1 MQNIFYLLE
10 LFSKYILGKK
20 RVFSPIIFFF
30 GFLPLLLH
38 AQPKSDFMSIRVVQ
52 KIIETKDNYFI
63 NGKIVPDGLL
73 NMRSQDHQVDF
84 SPSQIAPP
92 MSTTPDQLKHL
103 DSLLNEQTD
112 DIFTESLNNLL
123 EAEQVKENNAKDL
136 PKDKKGLGKLLDKL
150 RNNGK
155 KESQA
160 NEENIQ
166 DEREKGKNTDKIKA
180 EGENVPSNTKLAEN
194 KTGGIGGGS
203 GDPSQV
209 GANATNKEKEL
220 TKSEKTEPQEKE
232 EIEAADLEESEDE
245 MDLES
250 DTSLVFNHLED
261 FETEENPLSFRIP
274 KSLLREDTTNLFDV
288 KFESIVTID
297 EQFAYDDAWVT
308 IASYFAVWDSE
319 NINPYDDDITDWQ
332 DSVAIRLYDPEKKQ
346 LWSPPLT
353 SLTVTSR
360 FGVRW
365 RRWHHGIDL
374 DLNVGE
380 PIMATFDGIVR
391 ISKYDRRGGYGNVVV
406 LRHYNGLETVY
417 AHMSKLGVAVGKPVK
432 AGEEIGKGGSTGR
445 STGPHLHYEV
455 RYKGHTF
462 DPETI
467 YDFDSAR
474 IKTDLFQLRPDHFEH
489 LTQRRQIIYHTVQ
502 ENDNLNKISLM
513 YRISVRHLCALNRI
527 SSRTIL
533 RIGRKLRVR

>member
-1 MQNIFYLLE
+1 MQKIFSSVYLVSRQ
-10 LFSKYILGKK
+10 FWCKK
-20 RVFSPIIFFF
+20 QIFSPIVLFFSF
-30 GFLPLLLH
+30 FPLFLQ
-38 AQPKSDFMSIRVVQ
+38 AQSKSDFMSIRIVQ
-52 KIIETKDNYFI
+52 KIIDTKDNYFI

-73 NMRSQDHQVDF
+73 QMRSETQQTDF
-84 SPSQIAPP
+84 NLSKLSPPLS
-92 MSTTPDQLKHL
+92 STPSSLKHL

-112 DIFTESLNNLL
+112 DIFAESLNNLL
-123 EAEQVKENNAKDL
+123 EAEQKKENNPNNS
-136 PKDKKGLGKLLDKL
+136 PKNKKGFGKLLDKL
-150 RNNGK
+150 KNSVK

-166 DEREKGKNTDKIKA
+166 DERDNGKNTDKIKA
-180 EGENVPSNTKLAEN
+180 DGENVPSNTETTDSKTGGVGGGETNDATKGLNSQN
-194 KTGGIGGGS
+194 KTGLQTKG
-203 GDPSQV
+203 
-209 GANATNKEKEL
+209 KESE
-220 TKSEKTEPQEKE
+220 TKKGQ
-232 EIEAADLEESEDE
+232 EIEEELLEETEE
-245 MDLES
+245 EDLES
-250 DTSLVFNHLED
+250 DTALIFNNLDE
-261 FETEENPLSFRIP
+261 FESEENPLSFRVP
-274 KSLLREDTTNLFDV
+274 KSLLRQDTTNLFDV

-297 EQFAYDDAWVT
+297 EQFAFDDAWVT

-332 DSVAIRLYDPEKKQ
+332 DSVSIRLYDPEKKQ
-346 LWSPPLT
+346 LWSPPLA
-353 SLTVTSR
+353 SLQVTSR
-360 FGVRW
+360 FGYRW

-374 DLNVGE
+374 DLNVGD

-417 AHMSKLGVAVGKPVK
+417 AHMSKLGVEVGKPVK

-474 IKTDLFQLRPDHFEH
+474 IKTDLFQLKSEHFEH
-489 LTQRRQIIYHTVQ
+489 LNKRRQIVYHTVQ
-502 ENDNLNKISLM
+502 EDDNLNKISLI

-527 SSRTIL
+527 STRTIL

>member
-1 MQNIFYLLE
+1 MQKIFQVVDMVSKPIFPKKQVLCLIICFFN
-10 LFSKYILGKK
+10 LF
-20 RVFSPIIFFF
+20 
-30 GFLPLLLH
+30 PLLLH
-38 AQPKSDFMSIRVVQ
+38 AQAKSDFMSIRVVQ
-52 KIIETKDNYFI
+52 KIIETKENYFI

-73 NMRSQDHQVDF
+73 NMRSESTQVDF
-84 SPSQIAPP
+84 DFSKITPP
-92 MSTTPDQLKHL
+92 MSNTPNNLKQL

-123 EAEQVKENNAKDL
+123 EVEQENENNSKNL
-136 PKDKKGLGKLLDKL
+136 PKNKKGLGKLFDKL
-150 RNNGK
+150 RNNAR
-155 KESQA
+155 KESQV

-166 DEREKGKNTDKIKA
+166 DERESGKNTDKIKA
-180 EGENVPSNTKLAEN
+180 DAKYAES

-203 GDPSQV
+203 GDPS
-209 GANATNKEKEL
+209 GTSTTTNSQNKGFKKLENTEQKDEKDEEME
-220 TKSEKTEPQEKE
+220 SE
-232 EIEAADLEESEDE
+232 ILEENDQES
-245 MDLES
+245 DLES
-250 DTSLVFNHLED
+250 DTSLIFNNLED
-261 FETEENPLSFRIP
+261 FETEENPLSFRVS

-319 NINPYDDDITDWQ
+319 NIDPYHDDITDWQ
-332 DSVAIRLYDPEKKQ
+332 DSVAIRLYDTEKKQ
-346 LWSPPLT
+346 LWSPPLA
-353 SLTVTSR
+353 SMQVTSR
-360 FGVRW
+360 FGYRW

-374 DLNVGE
+374 DLNVGD

-417 AHMSKLGVAVGKPVK
+417 AHLSKLGVEIGKPVK

-474 IKTDLFQLRPDHFEH
+474 IKTDLFQLKSEHFEH
-489 LTQRRQIIYHTVQ
+489 LNQRRQIVYHTVQ

-527 SSRTIL
+527 STRSIL